1 MARAPRV
8 TRPVP
13 RAKAPP
19 PARGSAAGLSLV
31 VVASR
36 FNGAYVEP
44 MIESALVA
52 LEESGLARARVRVV
66 RVPGAFELPLVAGEI
81 ARRWKPDGIVAL
93 GAVIRGETPH
103 FDFVAAET
111 ARGLMQASLETGVP
125 VSFGVVTAND
135 VAQAQARTRP
145 PLDRGAE
152 AARACVE
159 TALVLRGIRSKGRG
173 SPR

>member
-1 MARAPRV
+1 MA
-8 TRPVP
+8 RPVP
-13 RAKAPP
+13 RARKRAKAPP
-19 PARGSAAGLSLV
+19 PARGTAAGLTLV

-44 MIESALVA
+44 MLESALVA
-52 LEESGLARARVRVV
+52 LEERGLGRDRVRVV
-66 RVPGAFELPLVAGEI
+66 RVPGAFELPLVALEI

-111 ARGLMQASLETGVP
+111 ARGLMQASLETGIP

-135 VAQAQARTRP
+135 VAQAAARTRP

-152 AARACVE
+152 AARACAE
-159 TALVLRGIRSKGRG
+159 TALVLRAVRAR
-173 SPR
+173 RAR